1 MSLVSSGFAYNCQAV
16 RSGGMDSAN
25 LPWRRYIQEI
35 ASNGVQH
42 LAGREG
48 VIVLGVNEQD
58 RLRDVVNGRWE
69 LCSQLRRTIELYPA
83 PEKTTIQ
90 VFLAKSKAAE
100 CAKTTLRESHP
111 TVR

>member
-1 MSLVSSGFAYNCQAV
+1 
-16 RSGGMDSAN
+16 
-25 LPWRRYIQEI
+25 
-35 ASNGVQH
+35 
-42 LAGREG
+42 
-48 VIVLGVNEQD
+48 VNEED

-69 LCSQLRRTIELYPA
+69 PCSQLRRTIELYPA

-90 VFLAKSKAAE
+90 VFLASKAAE